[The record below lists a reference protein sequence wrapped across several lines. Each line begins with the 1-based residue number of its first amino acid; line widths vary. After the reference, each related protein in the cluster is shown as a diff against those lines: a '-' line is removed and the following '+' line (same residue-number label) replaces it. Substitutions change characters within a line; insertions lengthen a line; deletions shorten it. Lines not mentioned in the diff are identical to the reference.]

1 MTQMIGSR
9 KTDLSLRRRV
19 EGIRPTW
26 GPRRGP
32 GPVLYNYLLCTICS
46 NVDKSE
52 VQKVLKSTC
61 DVVLVPQLEEGGG
74 IQVELV
80 LDHPDPEGS
89 W

>member
-1 MTQMIGSR
+1 M
-9 KTDLSLRRRV
+9 
-19 EGIRPTW
+19 
-26 GPRRGP
+26 
-32 GPVLYNYLLCTICS
+32 LYNYLLCTICS

-52 VQKVLKSTC
+52 VQTVSKFTC

-80 LDHPDPEGS
+80 FDHPDPEGS

>member
-1 MTQMIGSR
+1 MIGSR

-26 GPRRGP
+26 GPRWSP
-32 GPVLYNYLLCTICS
+32 GPVYNYLLCTICS

-52 VQKVLKSTC
+52 VQKVSKFTC